1 MPQFRITSSLLE
13 NQQRSEK
20 LSGPEYQPA
29 CRLVSLFTPCGNC
42 DETIELALKLGRK
55 AASYGETVLIL
66 DAVNGELMNKAGI
79 IYARTLKDVAN
90 GTADQKDALYVTS
103 NEHFTAAAL
112 GQDYLDKALGL
123 IAAMSLSYDWVFVV
137 PKAGC
142 ETAHIHMGQASDIS
156 IMTYHTQS
164 DRFMRAF
171 WMVDALRRK
180 SPKFDPLILSTGE
193 KSDAVETALMLS
205 ETIREHLG
213 APPPYAGH
221 LDDLH
226 LENRLLT
233 TLRERSDRLAVA

>member
-1 MPQFRITSSLLE
+1 MPQYRITSSLLE
-13 NQQRSEK
+13 NQQSSEA
-20 LSGPEYQPA
+20 LSRPEYDPA
-29 CRLVSLFTPCGNC
+29 CRLVSLFTPCDNG
-42 DETIELALKLGRK
+42 DETIDLALKLGRK

-66 DAVNGELMNKAGI
+66 DAVDGALMNRAGI
-79 IYARTLKDVAN
+79 IYARTLEDVTN
-90 GTADQKDALYVTS
+90 GTAEEKDALYVTS
-103 NEHFTAAAL
+103 NEHFTAGAL
-112 GQDYLDKALGL
+112 GEDYLDKSLGL
-123 IAAMSLSYDWVFVV
+123 IAALSLSYDWVFVV

-142 ETAHIHMGQASDIS
+142 ETAHIHLGQASDIS

-221 LDDLH
+221 SDDLH
-226 LENRLLT
+226 LESRLLE
-233 TLRERSDRLAVA
+233 TLREKADHRAVA